1 MLTRPPDRSAAPSYP
16 HEFTRLQLWALGG
29 GACRLK
35 RLLTEVG
42 AMMPRQV
49 LHILQCV
56 LNYMKVGRWAKD
68 QGFLFPKR
76 FTHREEVF
84 AVVAEQIKDKKV
96 LYLEFGVFRGAATR
110 YWSAALRNPDS
121 LLHGFD
127 SFQGLPEDFHD
138 VGGALTKG
146 YFSTGGQVPQ
156 IDDDR
161 VTFFPGWFGEVLPGY
176 AVPDHEVLVLNL
188 DADLYSSTIYVL
200 RHFRPYIKQGTF
212 LYFDDLS
219 STRDEPR
226 AFTEFMRESGL
237 RFRHLAAQLSLNQAF
252 FVCEG

>member
-1 MLTRPPDRSAAPSYP
+1 MIARPPDRPAAPSYP
-16 HEFTRLQLWALGG
+16 LEFTRLQLWANGVVAG
-29 GACRLK
+29 RLK
-35 RLLTEVG
+35 WLLTRVG
-42 AMMPRQV
+42 AIMPPRG
-49 LHILQCV
+49 LHVLQCG

-68 QGFLFPKR
+68 QGFVFPKR
-76 FTHREEVF
+76 FTNREEVF
-84 AVVAEQIKDKKV
+84 AVVAEQIKDRKV

-110 YWSAALRNPDS
+110 YWSAALKNPNS

-138 VGGALTKG
+138 LGGALTRG

-161 VTFFPGWFGEVLPGY
+161 VTFFRGWFDEVLPGY
-176 AVPDHEVLVLNL
+176 KVPDHDVLVLNM

-200 RHFRPYIKQGTF
+200 RHFRPYIKRGTF
-212 LYFDDLS
+212 VYFDDLS
-219 STRDEPR
+219 STHDEPR

-237 RFRHLAAQLSLNQAF
+237 KFRHLAAHVSLNQAF